1 MKKLVL
7 IVIAVAAVVLLT
19 SWPRIADVETSRTP
33 EYPDLKDQSYVAS
46 ETRVT
51 EAAKEAIESLPR
63 WSLVGSGK
71 GPGGSEIQAV
81 ATTRWL
87 RFKDDVTI
95 RIRHTGGSTGGRTV
109 VSVRSRSRVGKLD
122 FGQNARNIRE
132 FFEALNKRVV

>member
-7 IVIAVAAVVLLT
+7 VVIAVGAVVALT

-46 ETRVT
+46 ETRVV
-51 EAAKEAIESLPR
+51 EAAKEAIASLPR
-63 WSLVGSGK
+63 WTFVGAGK
-71 GPGGSEIQAV
+71 GPEGSQIQAV

-95 RIRHTGGSTGGRTV
+95 RVRRTGGRTV

-132 FFEALNKRVV
+132 FFGALNKRVV